1 MADFNFIL
9 SIAGLNSAAN
19 INDNVNLTVTSSGDL
34 PAIKVVK
41 AEADAFKTLQT
52 VDSFPLGLMV
62 IQNLDENNSVRVRLL
77 DTGNSKAIDKRLAA
91 GGIMVLNSEFYQVSP
106 IGAAFVS
113 FDFFDEVQVQS
124 LDGDAKVK
132 IVYIQS

>member
-9 SIAGLNSAAN
+9 SLAGLNSAAN
-19 INDNVNLTVTSSGDL
+19 INDSIAITATSSGDL

-41 AEADAFKTLQT
+41 AEADAFKTLQI
-52 VDSFPLGLMV
+52 VESFPLNLMV
-62 IQNLDENNSVRVRLL
+62 IENLDENNSVRVRLL

-91 GGIMVLNSEFYQVSP
+91 GGIMILNSEFYQVSP

-113 FDFFDEVQVQS
+113 FDFFDEVQVQA

-132 IVYIQS
+132 VVYIES